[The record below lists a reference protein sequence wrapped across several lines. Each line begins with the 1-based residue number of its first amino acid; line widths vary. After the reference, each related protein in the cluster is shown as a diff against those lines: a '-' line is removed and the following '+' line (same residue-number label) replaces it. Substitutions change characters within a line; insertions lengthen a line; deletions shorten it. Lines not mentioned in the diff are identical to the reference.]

1 MISGEMVQVE
11 MPTNDPVKATGRGSL
26 ITDARRL
33 FDRSAVYAL
42 GLLLLRGMSFLLI
55 PLYTRHLDRAEYG
68 IVAVAGS
75 VTAVLAVLGPL
86 SLHGALARLYFD
98 AQSGADRKRVAGAL
112 WVATV
117 FAAGVLTLLLDRLGE
132 QWAAAL
138 LPNVPFHPYIRLAIW
153 TAFLTTFGLI
163 PLSQLQIEERPG
175 LYVKVTIAGT
185 LITTLC
191 IIWLVV
197 VRGMGAYGYVLGTF
211 IGSALLAIPYAVLAA
226 RMSTLGL
233 HWPVTRAAL
242 VYSLPLV
249 PHALAGWVLELSDR
263 ALLQRFVPLSEL
275 GLYSLGYQ
283 LASILTIAATAINF
297 AWTPYMY
304 GVVRHRPD
312 SAPVELGRM
321 TTYYAAVL
329 CALGLGVAL
338 LGGDILRILTEPEYH
353 SAYRVVPLTVL
364 GLLFCGL
371 YYVPAN
377 LLFMSSKT
385 GLIPLVTIAAGAV
398 NIAVLLLLAPRAGI
412 MAGAWATTAG
422 YAVMLLLVWMAAR
435 AVFRLPYEYGR
446 LGMLLVSAAAIFL
459 ATQAMALPATAAG
472 TAARV
477 ALWLLFPLVL
487 FFLGFFR
494 SGEREVLRR
503 VIQRAGPI

>member
-1 MISGEMVQVE
+1 MAGSE
-11 MPTNDPVKATGRGSL
+11 MPPGAPGEAGSGGSVL
-26 ITDARRL
+26 TDARRL
-33 FDRSAVYAL
+33 FDRSAIYAL

-55 PLYTRHLDRAEYG
+55 PLYTRYLDRAEYG
-68 IVAVAGS
+68 IVAVAAS

-98 AQSGADRKRVAGAL
+98 ARSGADRRRVAGAL

-117 FAAGVLTLLLDRLGE
+117 LAAGVLTLLLDRIGE

-138 LPNVPFHPYIRLAIW
+138 LPDVPFHPYIRLAIW

-163 PLSQLQIEERPG
+163 PLNQLQIEERPG
-175 LYVKVTIAGT
+175 LYVKVTVAGT

-211 IGSALLAIPYAVLAA
+211 IGSALLAIPYTVLAA

-233 HWPVTRAAL
+233 HWNVTRAAL
-242 VYSLPLV
+242 TYSLPLV

-263 ALLQRFVPLSEL
+263 ALLQRFVPLTQL

-283 LASILTIAATAINF
+283 LASLLTMAATAINF

-304 GVVRHRPD
+304 GVVRDRAD
-312 SAPVELGRM
+312 TAPAELGRM

-329 CALGLGVAL
+329 CVLGLGVAL
-338 LGGDILRILTEPEYH
+338 LGGDVLRLLTEPAYH
-353 SAYRVVPLTVL
+353 PAYRVVPLIVL
-364 GLLFCGL
+364 GLLFNGL
-371 YYVPAN
+371 YLVPAN
-377 LLFMSSKT
+377 LLFLKSKT

-398 NIAVLLLLAPRAGI
+398 NVALLLWLAPRVGI
-412 MAGAWATTAG
+412 MAGAWATVAG
-422 YAVMLLLVWMAAR
+422 YAVMLFLVWLVAR
-435 AVFRLPYEYGR
+435 SVFRLPYEYGR
-446 LGMLLVSAAAIFL
+446 LGLLLAAAAAIFL
-459 ATQAMALPATAAG
+459 ATQALALPANAAG

-477 ALWLLFPLVL
+477 ALWLLFPLTL

-503 VIQRAGPI
+503 VIQRAGSI